1 VIIFIYTVEAPV
13 DGERE
18 RTDRSEIPGSL
29 AKQLRLH
36 WPCVV
41 NSYWCTA
48 HRDVM
53 SAYSWLTLDARYR
66 SDG

>member
-1 VIIFIYTVEAPV
+1 VVLHSLCDIVIIFIYTVEAPV

-36 WPCVV
+36 
-41 NSYWCTA
+41 
-48 HRDVM
+48 
-53 SAYSWLTLDARYR
+53 
-66 SDG
+66 